1 MQAAISA
8 KPCRKCKGVWC
19 CEPCCYRR
27 CRAGGAFA
35 YVGAMQDSFPH
46 ALELSKKGYNAFALI
61 YRPGAQTACEDL
73 ARVIRFI
80 FDHEDELEVDTD
92 CYSLRD
98 GSTGARMAAWL
109 GTYGPAAFGGGN
121 LPQPGTVAEGWL
133 DDAVTFWEK
142 QM

>member
-8 KPCRKCKGVWC
+8 KPCRKCKRVWC

-61 YRPGAQTACEDL
+61 YRPGVQTACEDL

-80 FDHEDELEVDTD
+80 
-92 CYSLRD
+92 
-98 GSTGARMAAWL
+98 STMRTNWKWTPTAAHS
-109 GTYGPAAFGGGN
+109 GTAPPVREWPHGWEPTVRRRSAAAIFRGPER
-121 LPQPGTVAEGWL
+121 LPRAGW
-133 DDAVTFWEK
+133 T
-142 QM
+142 MP